1 MILSL
6 LEKLL
11 ILPAHL
17 WVWIINHNLIP
28 ASLWDRL
35 TVWRTRK

>member
-17 WVWIINHNLIP
+17 WVWVINHKVIP
-28 ASLWDRL
+28 DSVWDRL
-35 TVWRTRK
+35 TDWRTRK